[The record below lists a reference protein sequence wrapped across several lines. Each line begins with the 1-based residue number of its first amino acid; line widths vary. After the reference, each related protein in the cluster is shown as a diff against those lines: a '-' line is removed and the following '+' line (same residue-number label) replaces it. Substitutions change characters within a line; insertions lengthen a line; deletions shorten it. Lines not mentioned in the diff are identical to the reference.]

1 VGSGSGATG
10 HVAQDMKTFASWGAD
25 LIEVDAC
32 GGPIGEPAWREYR
45 DAINATGR
53 PMVHSICAEGYD
65 HVWTWGM
72 ETGNMWRVAGDIQ
85 DGWLNVLRNVDQSA
99 AIPGLEQYSGRGGE
113 HESRMT
119 CMMVSHAAV

>member
-1 VGSGSGATG
+1 
-10 HVAQDMKTFASWGAD
+10 M
-25 LIEVDAC
+25 IEVDAC

-99 AIPGLEQYSGRGGE
+99 AIPDLEQYSGRGGE